1 MEESFARVE
10 VKYMLSLAQAAAM
23 EEALGYEGFEK
34 MDFGCPRVQS
44 LYYDTGDHALI
55 RASLER
61 PAYKEKLR
69 LRAYGEPGR
78 ITQSFVEI
86 KKKYAGVVY
95 KRRAALPLKAA
106 QRGLPAGLLPEEAG
120 QVGREALWLV
130 KRYGLRPAA
139 VIAYDR
145 DAWFSAWES
154 NVRITF
160 DRNLSFRDWAPDLN
174 AQTHS
179 LPLIGPEL
187 RLMEI
192 KTNGTYPL
200 WLTRLLEAVGARRVH
215 FSKYG
220 LAYKT
225 YIQPGK
231 EGFKEIQVKCS
242 TVSLSRGA

>member
-10 VKYMLSLAQAAAM
+10 IKYMLSLSQAAFM
-23 EEALGYEGFEK
+23 EDGLSGRGFVK

-44 LYYDTGDHALI
+44 LYFDTGDHALI

-86 KKKYAGVVY
+86 KKKFNGVVY
-95 KRRAALPLKAA
+95 KRRAALSLREA
-106 QRGLPAGLLPEEAG
+106 QLGLPAGLLPQETG
-120 QVGREALWLV
+120 QVGREAQWLV
-130 KRYGLRPAA
+130 NHYDLRPAA

-145 DAWFSAWES
+145 DAWFSQTEKD
-154 NVRITF
+154 VRITF
-160 DRNLSFRDWAPDLN
+160 DRNLSFRDWDTDLN
-174 AQTHS
+174 EPAEN
-179 LPLIGPEL
+179 LPLIAPEM

-192 KTNGTYPL
+192 KTGGTYPL
-200 WLTRLLEAVGARRVH
+200 WLARLLEGIGAKRVH

-220 LAYKT
+220 LAYQK
-225 YIQPGK
+225 YILPGK
-231 EGFKEIQVKCS
+231 SGMKEDETKCLK
-242 TVSLSRGA
+242 VSLSKGA